1 MTQKSLIYSKT
12 IKIFLKN
19 KVFIN
24 KIKIMKKVV
33 RLNESDI
40 VRLVKK
46 VISENKRL
54 LNEDEKIDNWV
65 PIKLGQWG
73 LLEIEGVKWKMKLP
87 EQNGK
92 DQYLVV
98 KGLWN
103 SNGQICVGNNEDWTI
118 RKQYCMDSDDQKQ
131 FASKWY
137 DAKQNNRPKFTLEST
152 LQNVD
157 FIRA

>member
-1 MTQKSLIYSKT
+1 
-12 IKIFLKN
+12 
-19 KVFIN
+19 
-24 KIKIMKKVV
+24 MKKVV
-33 RLNESDI
+33 RLTESDI

-65 PIKLGQWG
+65 PIKLAEYG
-73 LLEIEGVKWKMKLP
+73 LLEIEGVKWKMKFP
-87 EQNGK
+87 EQNGR

-103 SNGQICVGNNEDWTI
+103 SNGEICVGNSQDWTI
-118 RKQYCMDSDDQKQ
+118 RKSYCMDSDDQKQ

-137 DAKQNNRPKFTLEST
+137 DAKQNNKRQFTLEST
-152 LQNVD
+152 LQNID
-157 FIRA
+157 FVRA